1 MPACDARYDVILGD
15 GFQTW
20 NGFGQPETQAV
31 VDFEEERLPDDWGEP
46 GELLGARL
54 VRYWTQ
60 NGKRLHY
67 ESIGTGPRKRMSLWA
82 DGSPIRAR
90 VKYRRYLR
98 WKWIDY
104 DPPVD
109 PEFDDPA

>member
-1 MPACDARYDVILGD
+1 MPACDARYDVTLGD

-20 NGFGQPETQAV
+20 NGFGRPRTRAV
-31 VDFEEERLPDDWGEP
+31 VDFEEERLPDDFGDP
-46 GELLGARL
+46 GPLISARL
-54 VRYWTQ
+54 ERYWTST
-60 NGKRLHY
+60 GKRLAY
-67 ESIGTGPRKRMSLWA
+67 EAVGTGPRRRMMLWV
-82 DGSPIRAR
+82 DGAPCRTEAKS
-90 VKYRRYLR
+90 RRYLR